1 MERVNTRRMN
11 ALSSPES
18 DEVAPFGRF
27 SAGQRHGEETPEL
40 LTAYLVRIGRG
51 TLLTPE
57 EELDLGRRASA
68 GDDRARARRGI
79 VRIGHDSGAKIS
91 RRCASL
97 PGSSWD
103 PG

>member
-11 ALSSPES
+11 VLSSPES

-27 SAGQRHGEETPEL
+27 SAGRRHGEETPEL

-68 GDDRARARRGI
+68 GDDRARAHLIEKNLRFVVSVARRYRGM
-79 VRIGHDSGAKIS
+79 G
-91 RRCASL
+91 L
-97 PGSSWD
+97 PFED
-103 PG
+103 LI

>member
-27 SAGQRHGEETPEL
+27 SAGQRHGEEAPEL
-40 LTAYLVRIGRG
+40 LTGYLVRIGRG

-57 EELDLGRRASA
+57 RGQEFVASA
-68 GDDRARARRGI
+68 RCCADLSLRAR
-79 VRIGHDSGAKIS
+79 
-91 RRCASL
+91 
-97 PGSSWD
+97 
-103 PG
+103 